1 MKVQMN
7 NPFPKSGF
15 FATPSSIDELV
26 EYCEKYSGSERTIA
40 LLIMM
45 MSINLA
51 YNMFEKATN
60 D

>member
-1 MKVQMN
+1 MT

-15 FATPSSIDELV
+15 FTTPSSIDELV

-40 LLIMM
+40 LLILM
-45 MSINLA
+45 MSMNLA
-51 YNMFEKATN
+51 YDMFEKATN